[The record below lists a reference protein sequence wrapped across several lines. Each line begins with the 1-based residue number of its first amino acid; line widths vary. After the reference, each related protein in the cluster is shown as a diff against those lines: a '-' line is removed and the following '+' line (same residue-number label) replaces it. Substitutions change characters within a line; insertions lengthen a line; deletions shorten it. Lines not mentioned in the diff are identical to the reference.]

1 MVDVT
6 FGDPNRRVCHDYWL
20 DWMGGLWKVGC
31 LAGWFEMDLRSGVEM
46 GVVLGI
52 TVGSAAIDG
61 ECGRKDVE
69 LVGLSV
75 VVVG

>member
-1 MVDVT
+1 M
-6 FGDPNRRVCHDYWL
+6 
-20 DWMGGLWKVGC
+20 GC